1 MFTASLFFFFFSG
14 SLEEKKEFLIGCVFF
29 FLPNFVLGIVTSSWL
44 VLTSTFL
51 NGWCGNEV
59 VLCDF
64 EKLSHFCAES
74 LMVSALPMRLWFRR
88 Y

>member
-1 MFTASLFFFFFSG
+1 MFTASLFFSG

-29 FLPNFVLGIVTSSWL
+29 LPNFVLGIVTSSWL
-44 VLTSTFL
+44 ALTSTFL
-51 NGWCGNEV
+51 NGWCGDEV

-74 LMVSALPMRLWFRR
+74 LMVSVLPMRLWFSR